1 MAVNPTMVAGIGF
14 IFILVVGLI
23 AYFLYWGSGST
34 SSGSTSSGSTSPGS
48 TSSGSTSS
56 GSTSK
61 STSSGSGSPSI
72 NNGSLDNDNNL
83 PAASMT
89 NIVTIRPATNPGFN
103 SIPNWTF
110 TGYAGIINGWYRI
123 LPQSGNAFLWLQ
135 SYSNTTSTAQ
145 TTITGLTPGNNYIIT
160 LYAAY
165 RADTYNGGQASI
177 SINGQSNNLVISIL
191 TDNIWQPLTYPF
203 VATSST
209 APLIFSIT
217 SSDSTFFIDSLTV
230 TEVSAS
236 IALMA
241 SQAIASLQASSLPTL
256 NACQNGGDDV
266 CSQGPGYYTTNCVT
280 PYGINQV
287 GSYRNNCE
295 GGD

>member
-23 AYFLYWGSGST
+23 AYFLYWGS
-34 SSGSTSSGSTSPGS
+34 GS

-145 TTITGLTPGNNYIIT
+145 TTITGLTPGHNYTVNMYI
-160 LYAAY
+160 AY
-165 RADTYNGGQASI
+165 RTDAYFGGHASI
-177 SINGQSNNLVISIL
+177 SINGQSNNLVVDNL
-191 TDNIWQPLTYPF
+191 TDNTWKPLSYPF
-203 VATSST
+203 VATSSS
-209 APLIFSIT
+209 APIVFSIT
-217 SSDSTFFIDSLTV
+217 SADTTFFIDSLTV
-230 TEVSAS
+230 TE
-236 IALMA
+236 
-241 SQAIASLQASSLPTL
+241 
-256 NACQNGGDDV
+256 G
-266 CSQGPGYYTTNCVT
+266 
-280 PYGINQV
+280 
-287 GSYRNNCE
+287 
-295 GGD
+295 